1 MRTGSPVLGTRTRR
15 QHDMG
20 GEGGSMRE
28 TSAWTL
34 GDYLAVLR
42 RRAWIVV
49 GATVITAAALPRPVT
64 TSFSE
69 GEAGD

>member
-1 MRTGSPVLGTRTRR
+1 
-15 QHDMG
+15 
-20 GEGGSMRE
+20 MRE
-28 TSAWTL
+28 TSVWTL

-49 GATVITAAALPRPVT
+49 GATVITAAAAALPRPVT
-64 TSFSE
+64 RSFSE

>member
-1 MRTGSPVLGTRTRR
+1 
-15 QHDMG
+15 
-20 GEGGSMRE
+20 MRE

-49 GATVITAAALPRPVT
+49 GATVITAAAAALPRPVT